1 MIYEKYI
8 GKDTYYI
15 INDLDTTPYTEIG
28 NKAFLSCKTIL
39 HLQLPSHIV
48 KINDWAFAHMHNMT
62 TLVCPSN
69 EIEFGKD
76 VFKDCHQ
83 LTKITLYPDYTSNQ
97 GLPYFLANSIRILK
111 CKELLNTSISTNLSL
126 YNEWIKKYDT
136 SIIKYIEADDLV
148 DYEPVFYGW
157 FNVEDSDLKQLP
169 LYLKNLRYKKVFL
182 CINRLLYPADLSLI
196 HKEKLEHYLL
206 THLPNNKVNPPHTA
220 TLDYIVETPL
230 EQLNCI
236 KLLASIN
243 GLTPELISSFINLL
257 SPTNPELI
265 TYLINLQ
272 DDTQNTFFSTLEL

>member
-1 MIYEKYI
+1 MIFEKYI

-15 INDLDTTPYTEIG
+15 INDLDTASYTEIG

-39 HLQLPSHIV
+39 HLELPSHIV

-69 EIEFGKD
+69 KIEFGKD

-83 LTKITLYPDYTSNQ
+83 LTKITLYPDYTNNQ

-111 CKELLNTSISTNLSL
+111 CKELLNTSICSNLSL
-126 YNEWIKKYDT
+126 YNDWIKNYDT
-136 SIIKYIEADDLV
+136 SIIKYIEADDLI

-182 CINRLLYPADLSLI
+182 CVNRLSYPTHLSLT
-196 HKEKLEHYLL
+196 HKEKLESYLL
-206 THLPNNKVNPPHTA
+206 AHLPNDNMNPAHTA
-220 TLDYIVETPL
+220 TLDYILETPI
-230 EQLNCI
+230 EQLHFV

-243 GLTPELISSFINLL
+243 GLNPQLISILIKEL
-257 SPTNPELI
+257 TPQNP
-265 TYLINLQ
+265 
-272 DDTQNTFFSTLEL
+272 D